1 MKKLI
6 VITLTL
12 FFLSGCQNNS
22 LNKEQDAKIQE
33 LEDEIEQLSASKEE
47 NIVSDAQI
55 KVQEEVKPKNE
66 AKNTEIEKPNEI
78 YFEGTVELESMYD
91 GVFFISVKIDKG
103 ELAGKTELLYYS
115 CGTSDT
121 DKIEST
127 GDFDWIEDENIGKKV
142 SGVIVRSNCIS
153 ENYETG
159 VDYSKEIYRVK
170 VLNHAGN

>member
-103 ELAGKTELLYYS
+103 ELAGKTESLYFRSGMEDSNSIDY
-115 CGTSDT
+115 
-121 DKIEST
+121 T
-127 GDFDWIEDENIGKKV
+127 GNANFDGSGEGEGKR
-142 SGVIVRSNCIS
+142 IVGSLIQSKGNF

-159 VDYSKEIYRVK
+159 ENDSKEIYRIKDVNYK
-170 VLNHAGN
+170 

>member
-55 KVQEEVKPKNE
+55 KVQEEVKPK
-66 AKNTEIEKPNEI
+66 KK
-78 YFEGTVELESMYD
+78 
-91 GVFFISVKIDKG
+91 
-103 ELAGKTELLYYS
+103 
-115 CGTSDT
+115 
-121 DKIEST
+121 
-127 GDFDWIEDENIGKKV
+127 KKV
-142 SGVIVRSNCIS
+142 VRR
-153 ENYETG
+153 
-159 VDYSKEIYRVK
+159 KK
-170 VLNHAGN
+170 A